1 MLGVRLVVV
10 AGGGEGGA
18 TESGMNLEYAFHV
31 VCMLLD
37 VCRSWSMWL
46 LLYSVRILL
55 GVWWMS
61 SAWMCG
67 CWAASFTWPTGS
79 ACYCVF
85 AAFWFCIADWVR

>member
-1 MLGVRLVVV
+1 M
-10 AGGGEGGA
+10 AGGGGDP
-18 TESGMNLEYAFHV
+18 ESGMNLEYAISRC
-31 VCMLLD
+31 VCVLLD
-37 VCRSWSMWL
+37 VRGSWSMWL

-55 GVWWMS
+55 GVRWMS

-85 AAFWFCIADWVR
+85 AAFWFCVADCVR